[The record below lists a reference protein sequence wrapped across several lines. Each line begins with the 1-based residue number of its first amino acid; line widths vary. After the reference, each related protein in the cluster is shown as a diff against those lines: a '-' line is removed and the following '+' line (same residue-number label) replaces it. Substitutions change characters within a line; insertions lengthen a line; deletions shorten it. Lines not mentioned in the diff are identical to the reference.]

1 MDKIIIYT
9 NETCPYCKSVKQVF
23 DNADIK
29 YEERNTDK
37 FRDKY
42 NEITSLTGI
51 PTVPTIVY
59 KNNYFVGGRDFPNPQ
74 VLIDI
79 LKNFKP
85 SSFNETTRLL
95 EKLNTMNFY
104 TSQAFNRIEQK
115 INEIQTKIN
124 KDEHKSTD

>member
-23 DNADIK
+23 DEADIK

-85 SSFNETTRLL
+85 SGFNETTRLL

>member
-51 PTVPTIVY
+51 PTVPTVVY

-79 LKNFKP
+79 LKNFKL
-85 SSFNETTRLL
+85 SGFNETTRLL

>member
-9 NETCPYCKSVKQVF
+9 NETCPYCKLVKQAF
-23 DNADIK
+23 DEADIK

-42 NEITSLTGI
+42 NEITSLTGV
-51 PTVPTIVY
+51 PTVPTVVY

-74 VLIDI
+74 ILIDI

-85 SSFNETTRLL
+85 SGFNETTRLL